1 MIERA
6 NSNEGREAAI
16 FGSAPATG
24 DRESPANSG
33 VGPLMTREE
42 AMARLR
48 LKASHFSKVV
58 NGKVKN
64 LPPIPTI
71 MIGGR
76 MFFRLEALDD
86 WIIDVEARKCKGGR

>member
-1 MIERA
+1 MFRSLQTIGQLEPRA
-6 NSNEGREAAI
+6 
-16 FGSAPATG
+16 T
-24 DRESPANSG
+24 AN

-71 MIGGR
+71 MIGRR
-76 MFFRLEALDD
+76 MFFRLEALDQ
-86 WIIDVEARKCKGGR
+86 WIIDVEARRCKGAR